1 MTRILLFFLFSIS
14 LATALP
20 SDAYSQSKGDNEKI
34 KSRLSTF
41 FLNYES
47 DEDISAGQARLLKYS
62 IDDRNKTVSIT
73 SSNNF
78 AAQEF
83 TKSKVK
89 KIYRKI
95 AKTLPKPYN
104 KYNIKVITGGMSIE
118 ELVPGMRYPENE
130 VSGMWGEIEYDGEPW
145 TRNVSRPNTI
155 THGLANRHLSLWA
168 SHGMYF
174 DQKKNRWK
182 WQRPNI
188 FGTTEDLFTQ
198 TIVVPYLIPMLEN
211 AGATVFTPRERDYQ
225 THEIII
231 DNNNSKAP
239 YYIEY
244 EDRGR
249 WEDAPLKGFAY
260 HNGTYNNSENPFEK
274 GTARMVKATSKK
286 NKVSAIAYQPD
297 FPEEGSYAVYVS
309 YQTIKKSVPDAE
321 YIVYHKGQETT
332 FRVNQTMG
340 GSTWVYLGTFLF
352 DKGCSPYN
360 RVVITNNS
368 SEKGFVTADAVRF
381 GGGMGNVMR
390 GGTTSGMPR
399 CLEGARYSAQWAG
412 APYSVYSGKNG
423 NDDYSEDINV
433 RSLMT
438 NWLAGGSVFLPSLTG
453 KKVPIELSLA
463 VHSDAGYTSISD
475 SIIGSLSICTTN
487 FNGGRLNSGVSRMM
501 SRDFADSLLTGITRD
516 LRTKYKNW
524 NRRFLFDRNY
534 SETRIPEVPSSIIET
549 LSHQNFADMRMGH
562 DPNFKFTIARSIY
575 KSILRF
581 VSHQHGVPCIV
592 QPLAPDNF
600 RVEITE
606 DSKIRLSWTPV
617 EDRLEPTAT
626 PTSYNVYTSMNDSGF
641 DNGTEIKSTSCVIDA
656 EPGML
661 YNFKVTAVNRG
672 GESFPTEV
680 LSAYCAPEAQKTVL
694 VVNGFHRLSS
704 PEVVN
709 TDTQQGFDIDADP
722 GVTAGLSTGWNGR
735 QVNFDKYNIG
745 LEGPEGMGYSGN
757 EMAGRFFMGNEFNYV
772 RTHADAISA
781 SSGYNVASCS
791 SKAVETGIV
800 DLKAYD
806 CVDLI
811 LGLEKNDGHS
821 LVYYKTFIPA
831 MRSKL
836 TAYASGGGRLLVSGA
851 YIGQDMKDV
860 NERAF
865 LANVLRLD
873 YAASDTTRAET
884 VSGLGMSFDIY
895 RNLNK
900 THYAATSADILS
912 PRSPAFCVMQYT
924 DGVSAAVAYNGADY
938 KCISMGFPFECI
950 KNRQDRRMIM
960 KGLLSFLMK

>member
-1 MTRILLFFLFSIS
+1 MTRKLLLFLLTIS
-14 LATALP
+14 LLSGVTP
-20 SDAYSQSKGDNEKI
+20 DIYGQSKGDNEKI
-34 KSRLSTF
+34 KSRLSAF

-47 DEDISAGQARLLKYS
+47 DDDITAGQARLVKYS
-62 IDDRNKTVSIT
+62 IDNRRKTVNIT
-73 SSNNF
+73 SNNAF
-78 AAQEF
+78 AVQKF

-89 KIYRKI
+89 KIYKKI
-95 AKTLPKPYN
+95 AKALPKPYN
-104 KYNIKVITGGMSIE
+104 KYKIKVITDGISIE
-118 ELVPGMRYPENE
+118 ELVPDMRYSDSEMPN
-130 VSGMWGEIEYDGEPW
+130 MWGKIEYDGAPW
-145 TRNVSRPNTI
+145 TSNVSKPNTI
-155 THGLANRHLSLWA
+155 THGLSNRHISLWA

-182 WQRPNI
+182 WQRPNL

-225 THEIII
+225 TNEIII

-239 YYIEY
+239 YYTEFD
-244 EDRGR
+244 DRGP
-249 WEDAPLKGFAY
+249 WADAPLKGFAY

-274 GTARMVKATSKK
+274 GTARMAKATSKTK
-286 NKVSAIAYQPD
+286 KVSAIAYQPD
-297 FPEEGSYAVYVS
+297 FPEAGRYAVYVS
-309 YQTIKKSVPDAE
+309 YQTIPSSVPDAE
-321 YIVYHKGQETT
+321 YIVYHKGQETK

-340 GSTWVYLGTFLF
+340 GSTWVYLGTFEF
-352 DKGCSPYN
+352 DKGCNPYN
-360 RVVITNNS
+360 RVVVTNNS

-381 GGGMGNVMR
+381 GGGMGNIMR

-399 CLEGARYSAQWAG
+399 CLEGARYSAQWYG

-423 NDDYSEDINV
+423 NDDYSEDINA

-463 VHSDAGYTSISD
+463 VHSDAGYTSLSD

-516 LRTKYKNW
+516 LRAKYKNW

-534 SETRIPEVPSSIIET
+534 SETRVPEVPSSIIET

-581 VSHQHGVPCIV
+581 VSHQHGRPCIV
-592 QPLAPDNF
+592 QPLAPNNF
-600 RVEITE
+600 RVEIIGNN
-606 DSKIRLSWTPV
+606 KIRLSWTPV
-617 EDRLEPTAT
+617 EDQLEPTAV
-626 PTSYNVYTSMNDSGF
+626 PTSYNIYTSMNGSGF
-641 DNGTEIKSTSCVIDA
+641 DNGTETKSTSHIIDV

-680 LSAYCAPEAQKTVL
+680 LSAYCAPGAQKTVL

-704 PEVVN
+704 PAVINNE
-709 TDTQQGFDIDADP
+709 TQQGFDLDADP

-735 QVNFDKYNIG
+735 QINFNKSAIG
-745 LEGPEGMGYSGN
+745 IEGPDGLGYCGN
-757 EMAGRFFMGNEFNYV
+757 ELAGRFFMGNEFNYV

-781 SSGYNVASCS
+781 ASGYNVASCS
-791 SKAVETGIV
+791 SEAVETGVI

-806 CVDLI
+806 CVDLL

-821 LVYYKTFIPA
+821 LVYYKTFTPT
-831 MRSKL
+831 MQSKL
-836 TAYASGGGRLLVSGA
+836 SAYTAGGGRLLVSGA
-851 YIGQDMKDV
+851 YIGQDMKDDS
-860 NERAF
+860 ERRF
-865 LANVLRLD
+865 LSKVLHLD
-873 YAASDTTRAET
+873 YAASNTTQAENI
-884 VSGLGMSFDIY
+884 SGLGMNFDIY
-895 RNLNK
+895 RVPCK
-900 THYAATSADILS
+900 QHYAATSADVLS
-912 PRSPAFCVMQYT
+912 PLSPAFCVMQYA
-924 DGVSAAVAYNGADY
+924 DGVSAAVAYDGTDY
-938 KCISMGFPFECI
+938 KCFSMGFPFECI
-950 KNRQDRRMIM
+950 KSQQQRRLIM
-960 KGLLSFLMK
+960 KGILSFLMK

>member
-118 ELVPGMRYPENE
+118 EFVPGMRYPENE

-321 YIVYHKGQETT
+321 YIVYHKGQETK

-399 CLEGARYSAQWAG
+399 CLEGARYSAQWA
-412 APYSVYSGKNG
+412 
-423 NDDYSEDINV
+423 
-433 RSLMT
+433 
-438 NWLAGGSVFLPSLTG
+438 
-453 KKVPIELSLA
+453 
-463 VHSDAGYTSISD
+463 
-475 SIIGSLSICTTN
+475 
-487 FNGGRLNSGVSRMM
+487 
-501 SRDFADSLLTGITRD
+501 
-516 LRTKYKNW
+516 
-524 NRRFLFDRNY
+524 
-534 SETRIPEVPSSIIET
+534 
-549 LSHQNFADMRMGH
+549 
-562 DPNFKFTIARSIY
+562 AR
-575 KSILRF
+575 
-581 VSHQHGVPCIV
+581 H
-592 QPLAPDNF
+592 
-600 RVEITE
+600 
-606 DSKIRLSWTPV
+606 
-617 EDRLEPTAT
+617 
-626 PTSYNVYTSMNDSGF
+626 
-641 DNGTEIKSTSCVIDA
+641 
-656 EPGML
+656 
-661 YNFKVTAVNRG
+661 
-672 GESFPTEV
+672 
-680 LSAYCAPEAQKTVL
+680 
-694 VVNGFHRLSS
+694 
-704 PEVVN
+704 
-709 TDTQQGFDIDADP
+709 
-722 GVTAGLSTGWNGR
+722 
-735 QVNFDKYNIG
+735 
-745 LEGPEGMGYSGN
+745 
-757 EMAGRFFMGNEFNYV
+757 
-772 RTHADAISA
+772 
-781 SSGYNVASCS
+781 
-791 SKAVETGIV
+791 
-800 DLKAYD
+800 
-806 CVDLI
+806 
-811 LGLEKNDGHS
+811 
-821 LVYYKTFIPA
+821 
-831 MRSKL
+831 
-836 TAYASGGGRLLVSGA
+836 TAYTP
-851 YIGQDMKDV
+851 
-860 NERAF
+860 ERT
-865 LANVLRLD
+865 V
-873 YAASDTTRAET
+873 TTTIR
-884 VSGLGMSFDIY
+884 
-895 RNLNK
+895 K
-900 THYAATSADILS
+900 TSTCAL
-912 PRSPAFCVMQYT
+912 
-924 DGVSAAVAYNGADY
+924 
-938 KCISMGFPFECI
+938 
-950 KNRQDRRMIM
+950 
-960 KGLLSFLMK
+960 